1 MEITGVVQSIIFRN
15 ADNGYTVLALFDEE
29 KNADFTACGTLP
41 LCSVGDNVR
50 LEGSIKYHPRYGQQ
64 FAATKCEILAP
75 STLEAIE
82 AYLASGTIKG
92 IGPAMARLIVST
104 FGMDTLTV
112 MEQEPRRLMEI
123 PGIGPKKYQLIADS
137 FQENRTMRE
146 ILLSLEPYG
155 ISVNQAYKLYKKYGD
170 MALIRVQENPYQ
182 LIDDIEGIGFMT
194 ADAIAQRVA
203 GFETTSAARLFA
215 GLRYALQDARTEY
228 GHTFLPKD
236 KLLLKSIALLGVDAD
251 LLTEAMEAMLTEET
265 LVSARVGDVEGIFLP
280 YLARMEDNIALKLT
294 QLLEKP
300 VQNPFW
306 DVKKYQAELGITLSP
321 GQQKA
326 VEQALNAGLL
336 VITGGP
342 GTGKTTIIRFI
353 TYALSE
359 MGMTFAL
366 SAPTGRA
373 AKRMSEA
380 TGSDASTLHRLLE
393 YNPGE
398 GFVRNKDNPLDFDMV
413 IVDEMSMVDA
423 PLMHALMQALP
434 RGTRLI
440 LVGDADQLPPVGCG
454 DVLRDILTSNVV
466 PVIRLTEIFRQ
477 AQSSRIITNAHRI
490 NEGQMPILESADSDF
505 LYEEQNVPEFI
516 VNRVRDLCLKES
528 ARLGTGEPLMDVQVL
543 TPMKKG
549 TLGVENLNKV
559 LQEALNPPALG
570 KPDHQFGSLLL
581 RQGDKIMQIKNDYKV
596 EWQRP
601 MPDGTL
607 QEGTGAFNGDL
618 GTLYRLDNLNRI
630 MHILFDDGRLAMYDF
645 TQAEELDLAYC
656 ISIHK
661 SQGSEF
667 PTVLLPLAGGPPMLL
682 NRNLLYTAVTRAKKL
697 VYCIGRRETIS
708 RMVNTVQSRRRFT
721 ALSWRLKEHQ
731 DVGE

>member
-15 ADNGYTVLALFDEE
+15 ADNGYTVLSLFDED

-50 LEGSIKYHPRYGQQ
+50 LEGTIKYHPRYGQQ
-64 FAATKCEILAP
+64 FAATRCEILAP
-75 STLEAIE
+75 STLGAIE
-82 AYLASGTIKG
+82 AYLSSGTIKG
-92 IGPAMARLIVST
+92 IGPAMARIIVST
-104 FGMDTLTV
+104 FGMDTLTI

-123 PGIGPKKYQLIADS
+123 PGIGPKKYQMIADS

-228 GHTFLPKD
+228 GHTYLPKD
-236 KLLLKSIALLGVDAD
+236 KLLLKAMTLLGVDGE
-251 LLTEAMEAMLTEET
+251 LLTEAIEAMLGEES
-265 LVSARVGDVEGIFLP
+265 LVSARVGDAEGIFLP
-280 YLARMEDNIALKLT
+280 YLARMEDKIAQKLT

-306 DVKKYQAELGITLSP
+306 DVKKYQLELGITLSP
-321 GQQKA
+321 GQEKA
-326 VEQALNAGLL
+326 VSEALDAGLL

-380 TGSDASTLHRLLE
+380 TGADASTLHRLLE

-454 DVLRDILTSNVV
+454 DVLRDILTSGVI

-490 NEGQMPILESADSDF
+490 NEGEMPILESDDSDF

-516 VNRVRDLCLKES
+516 VERVRDLCLKES
-528 ARLGTGEPLMDVQVL
+528 AKLGTGEPLMDVQVL

-596 EWQRP
+596 EWQKP

-607 QEGTGAFNGDL
+607 QEGAGAFNGDL

-630 MHILFDDGRLAMYDF
+630 MHILFDDGRLAIYDF

-667 PTVLLPLAGGPPMLL
+667 PTVLLPLAGGSPMLL

-697 VYCIGRRETIS
+697 VYCIGRKETIH

-731 DVGE
+731 DA